1 MFSNCSGSNE
11 KINMV
16 YLSFSKCI
24 LLQTNAMT
32 AAIWYRTNCVGRAAL
47 VKMST
52 AVASIAENSGG
63 GTYAYRCKAA
73 LNMAM
78 KSRWTLPARGSWWWR
93 CTPAGCW
100 LRWVAPTRSSA
111 QRPAAPPCCRPSPSC
126 RGRISAAS
134 SVTTTQSSPGEMLIL
149 PNTTDLSQPSLS
161 YMWYLLKYEILRFCQ
176 SVI

>member
-1 MFSNCSGSNE
+1 MKSGKMFCNSSGSNE

-32 AAIWYRTNCVGRAAL
+32 AAIWYRTNCVGRAA
-47 VKMST
+47 VFQMST

-78 KSRWTLPARGSWWWR
+78 KSRWT
-93 CTPAGCW
+93 
-100 LRWVAPTRSSA
+100 
-111 QRPAAPPCCRPSPSC
+111 
-126 RGRISAAS
+126 
-134 SVTTTQSSPGEMLIL
+134 
-149 PNTTDLSQPSLS
+149 
-161 YMWYLLKYEILRFCQ
+161 
-176 SVI
+176 